1 MTPTKRLHISDPL
14 LVRFALTCLGVFSV
28 SMLISVHAMA
38 NSDSHASNSDM
49 DFFERELTLS
59 AIENADKRPT
69 YFEHLRGFDL
79 DRSADT
85 ALFLEGMPINQ
96 PTSSEGQGYKN
107 TNFII
112 FELVD
117 SSLYQRGGFDAKEGD
132 FSSAGSI
139 RMNYATQLDETTLAL
154 GLGDSGYQRQLLTG
168 SSGDG
173 QHRWVY
179 GLESVKQD
187 VDQGLSNSS
196 AGNGHDNLVVKYQ
209 FGDALAGFNLIAMLH
224 QSDWESDA
232 THYTPEASL
241 QPLLFGSAADN
252 SSRHSLSG
260 AWWRSTSKHR
270 TQINAYLIDYQAD
283 LDLNFQF
290 FSNNRLLERT
300 LDRKDSRIISGV
312 NLNHDWF
319 QNNRSVHQMGLQ
331 IRRDILKDVAN
342 SDITIENR
350 ISGDA
355 NLDATALFYSH
366 RYQWSDTIRSVTGL
380 RWDQLQLDAD
390 DSLTTDFNADKG
402 QQLSPKLSV
411 IFGPWHDTEYF
422 INFGHGIHSNDARYS
437 FRGINTK
444 AAERSNVELT
454 SPLAET
460 QSADIGFSTTLFEP
474 VTVSLSLWQLSTDS
488 ELAASR
494 DGAHLRPSKRKGVEV
509 GISYQPNDHIYLAFN
524 GVLSEALFNDGRPDG
539 THIPGSI
546 EDAAVLTLSYQ
557 QARWMTSLYANHYGA
572 SPYSE
577 DNSISSDAATALDWI
592 SLYQL
597 TPNILL
603 QLELLNLL
611 DDSDNRSDLLFTD
624 RIAAAEAFAEDLYYQ
639 PIAPRTLR
647 LQVNFS
653 W

>member
-1 MTPTKRLHISDPL
+1 MASGTPAQNGSE
-14 LVRFALTCLGVFSV
+14 
-28 SMLISVHAMA
+28 
-38 NSDSHASNSDM
+38 M

-85 ALFLEGMPINQ
+85 ALFLEGMPINL

-112 FELVD
+112 FDLLD
-117 SSLYQRGGFDAKEGD
+117 SSLYQRGGFDVKEGD

-168 SSGDG
+168 SSSDG

-187 VDQGLSNSS
+187 VDQGLSNSA

-209 FGDALAGFNLIAMLH
+209 FGDQLSGFNLTAMLH
-224 QSDWESDA
+224 QSDWESA
-232 THYTPEASL
+232 TTQHSPPELSQ
-241 QPLLFGSAADN
+241 QPLLFSSAADN
-252 SSRHSLSG
+252 SSRTSLSG
-260 AWWRSTSKHR
+260 AWWHSSSEYR
-270 TQINAYLIDYQAD
+270 TQLNTYLIDYQAD
-283 LDLNFQF
+283 LDLKFQF
-290 FSNNRLLERT
+290 FNNRRPLEREFS
-300 LDRKDSRIISGV
+300 RKDSRIISGV

-319 QNNRSVHQMGLQ
+319 QTNRSVHQLGAQ
-331 IRRDILKDVAN
+331 IRRDALKDVAN
-342 SDITIENR
+342 SDITAEVR
-350 ISGDA
+350 ASGDA
-355 NLDATALFYSH
+355 KLDATALYYSH
-366 RYQWSDTIRSVTGL
+366 RYQWSDTIRSVMGL
-380 RWDQLQLDAD
+380 RWDKLKLDAD
-390 DSLTTDFNADKG
+390 DSLTTDFKADKG

-411 IFGPWHDTEYF
+411 IFGPWHETEYF
-422 INFGHGIHSNDARYS
+422 INFGHGTHSNDARYS
-437 FRGINTK
+437 FRGINTQT
-444 AAERSNVELT
+444 AERSNVELI

-460 QSADIGFSTTLFEP
+460 QSTDIGFSSTLFEP

-494 DGAHLRPSKRKGVEV
+494 DGAHLRPSKRKGIEL

-524 GVLSEALFNDGRPDG
+524 GVLSEAQFNDERPEG
-539 THIPGSI
+539 NHIPGSI

-557 QARWMTSLYANHYGA
+557 QARWMTSLYANYYGA

-577 DNSISSDAATALDWI
+577 DNNISSDAATALDWI

-611 DDSDNRSDLLFTD
+611 DDSDNRSNLLFTD

-647 LQVNFS
+647 LQINFS